1 MVTARR
7 SHGFGIVGCGV
18 IAPTHASAIATLP
31 GAHLVAVTDIVPEK
45 AKAFAEERGVAWEA
59 DLDALLARRDIDV
72 VSVCVPSGLHADIGA
87 RAARAGKHL
96 VVEKPIDVTVAAA
109 DRLLHAA
116 ESAGVLLTVIS
127 QHRFDAGPRRL
138 RELVDQGRLGR
149 LILGDA
155 IIKWYRS
162 QGYYE
167 SGDWR
172 GTWALDGGGALMN
185 QGVHYVDLLCWILG
199 PVQEV
204 TALCATQAHTIEVED
219 VALALLRF
227 RSGAVGLLQAT
238 TAAYPGFPE
247 RLEIS
252 GTGGSAVVEAGE
264 LKAAELVDE
273 KGDVGAYGGRPGT
286 SVPAGATAAA
296 DPAAVADA
304 AHQAQLAD
312 FIAALAGDGRPLVTG
327 EQARANVGVI
337 QAVYESAR
345 SGRPVVPGR
354 PRRSRQGATADRP
367 GRAEIH

>member
-1 MVTARR
+1 MITARR

-18 IAPTHASAIATLP
+18 IAPTHANAIATLP

-45 AKAFAEERGVAWEA
+45 AKSFAEERGVAWEA
-59 DLDALLARRDIDV
+59 DLDALLTRRDIDV
-72 VSVCVPSGLHADIGA
+72 VSVCVPSGLHADIGT

-109 DRLLHAA
+109 DRLLDAA

-127 QHRFDAGPRRL
+127 QHRFDAGLQRL
-138 RELVDQGRLGR
+138 RELVDEGRLGR

-162 QGYYE
+162 QDYYE
-167 SGDWR
+167 SGNWR

-185 QGVHYVDLLCWILG
+185 QGVHYVDLLCWIMG

-252 GTGGSAVVEAGE
+252 GTEGSVVVEAGE
-264 LKAAELVDE
+264 LRMTELVGE
-273 KGDVGAYGGRPGT
+273 KGDVGAYGGRPEP
-286 SVPAGATAAA
+286 SVPPGATAAA
-296 DPAAVADA
+296 DPAAVADE

-312 FIAALAGDGRPLVTG
+312 FIAALDGNGRPLVTG
-327 EQARANVGVI
+327 EQARANVAVI
-337 QAVYESAR
+337 RAVYESAR
-345 SGRPVVPGR
+345 SGRPAVPV
-354 PRRSRQGATADRP
+354 PQ
-367 GRAEIH
+367 EE